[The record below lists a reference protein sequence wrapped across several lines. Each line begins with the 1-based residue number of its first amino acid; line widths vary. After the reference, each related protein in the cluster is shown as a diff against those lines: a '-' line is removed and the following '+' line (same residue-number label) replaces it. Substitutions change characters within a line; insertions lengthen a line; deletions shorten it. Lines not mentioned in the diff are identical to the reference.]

1 MQPSCILLRASPSK
15 PRAGLSMASGRM
27 PVGACIPAESKS
39 ANLRLGKKKWGV
51 REASSLRVRD
61 SVTVSISKFARASGP
76 GPGGPDTS
84 RRHGPVSLRVYS
96 VSNQVSSLAARDC
109 HRNSPWHVHRTPFRK
124 VSVSPLI
131 KQSNAPQ
138 AAGLNPKS
146 VLSGGA
152 KSLTQADS
160 RPVVS
165 VLSGGAKS
173 TRIRLEAC

>member
-39 ANLRLGKKKWGV
+39 ANLRLEKKKGV
-51 REASSLRVRD
+51 REASSEPESLLGIK
-61 SVTVSISKFARASGP
+61 SSLSHGFGGP
-76 GPGGPDTS
+76 GLPSPRPGPAG
-84 RRHGPVSLRVYS
+84 
-96 VSNQVSSLAARDC
+96 A
-109 HRNSPWHVHRTPFRK
+109 RNSPWHVHRTPFRK
-124 VSVSPLI
+124 VSLPPVSPLI